1 MTRPHSPTLYRQL
14 TRFFFHTCPVLIL
27 AVMCVNGISGSLA
40 QAMAHQNTPSA
51 VPKVRPTDV
60 ESVDAIIK
68 TLYEVISGPA
78 GQKRDWDRFR
88 SLLHPSAR
96 LIPTNPT
103 PTGGSE
109 AHTYDGEGY
118 IQRASAYF
126 EKSGFYEREI
136 ARKSEQFGNIV
147 QVFST
152 YESLHSPQDTK
163 PFARGIN
170 SIQLLKD
177 GNRWWVMTVFW
188 DTERP
193 DNPIPEA
200 YLPKSK
206 TR

>member
-1 MTRPHSPTLYRQL
+1 MTRPNSPTLRRQL
-14 TRFFFHTCPVLIL
+14 TGFLFHTCLVLIL
-27 AVMCVNGISGSLA
+27 AVMCANGISSSFA
-40 QAMAHQNTPSA
+40 QAMAQQNTPPA
-51 VPKVRPTDV
+51 VPKVRSADV

-68 TLYEVISGPA
+68 ALYDVISGPA
-78 GQKRDWDRFR
+78 GQTRDWDRFR

-109 AHTYDGEGY
+109 AHAYDGEGY

-152 YESLHSPQDTK
+152 YESLHSPQDAR

-193 DNPIPEA
+193 DNPIPEV